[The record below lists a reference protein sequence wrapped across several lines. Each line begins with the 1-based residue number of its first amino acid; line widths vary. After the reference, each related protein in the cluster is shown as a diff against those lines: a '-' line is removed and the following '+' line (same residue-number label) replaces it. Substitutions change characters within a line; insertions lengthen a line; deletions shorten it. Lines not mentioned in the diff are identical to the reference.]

1 MDWKRAKLILIFVFI
16 ALNVVLGVI
25 LYRNIKGGEVSQE
38 TIRNTHRILEQ
49 NNIIVECLIPTYAG
63 KDYILQYQETIL
75 DKNTIISG
83 LLGEGYTKI
92 DENTYVKD
100 TQRLVFPSNCSF
112 EYRDSGK
119 NNKVFTES
127 KNEVGAKL
135 KELSKK
141 LGIPIDEFQLDSFNT
156 LVTGEGSRAVYKGV
170 YEGYSVFDNYIE
182 VDVEK
187 SRLKG
192 IKYQYK
198 KPVDITSRDI
208 NVIPVYQILISK
220 ISNYPGIKI
229 SDIDMGFKG
238 FNVDKDTKTLYE
250 GLSWRIKTFS
260 GTEYFFNATNG
271 ESME

>member
-83 LLGEGYTKI
+83 LLGEDYTKI

-112 EYRDSGK
+112 EYRDGGK

-156 LVTGEGSRAVYKGV
+156 LVTGEGSKAVYKGV

>member
-83 LLGEGYTKI
+83 LLGEDYTKI

-170 YEGYSVFDNYIE
+170 YQGYSVFDNYIE